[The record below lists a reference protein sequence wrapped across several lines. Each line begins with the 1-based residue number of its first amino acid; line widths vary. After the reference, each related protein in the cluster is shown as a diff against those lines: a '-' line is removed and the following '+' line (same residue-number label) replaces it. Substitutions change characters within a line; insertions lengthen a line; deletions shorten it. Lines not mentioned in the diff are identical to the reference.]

1 VATIRVR
8 GSNLPGIA
16 EDDAMTRLQR
26 RCIRDLRNVAT
37 VEASAGGFVITAP
50 ELDWAQ
56 LYNRILATIRAEFH
70 LEAATS
76 RWPTPE
82 NWFLFG

>member
-1 VATIRVR
+1 VATISVR

-26 RCIRDLRNVAT
+26 RCIRDLRNVAA
-37 VEASAGGFVITAP
+37 VDASARGFVITAP
-50 ELDWAQ
+50 ELEWAQ
-56 LYNRILATIRAEFH
+56 LYNRVLATIRAEFH
-70 LEAATS
+70 VEAATG

-82 NWFLFG
+82 NWFQLG